1 MVEVARSKCQG
12 NFWNRVFSDQAKNYV
27 WKRLQYAAEGSIG
40 SISWST
46 HVAVD
51 SERTRYFDNR
61 FHAPCRIMVYTI
73 GDPSYSSLACKR
85 LGTANG
91 ARKPSVQFP
100 SNLYI
105 GRNRVELDK
114 RVNVN
119 GAIQPDDFSPRRITW
134 NPWSYRP
141 RYRYRYEFRSSDTLL
156 YWSNN

>member
-1 MVEVARSKCQG
+1 MVEVARSKCQE
-12 NFWNRVFSDQAKNYV
+12 NFRRPSFLGPSEEL
-27 WKRLQYAAEGSIG
+27 RLETSAIRCRGSIG

-119 GAIQPDDFSPRRITW
+119 GAIQPDDFPPRRNHVESMIVSTEI
-134 NPWSYRP
+134 PIPIRISIIGHV
-141 RYRYRYEFRSSDTLL
+141 TL
-156 YWSNN
+156 SIE